1 MYSISH
7 LPSCRIASWVLATCL
22 VCGTTAN
29 ATPTLKTDEDRVLY
43 ALGVQLMLD
52 LAPFQLSEK
61 EVAIVYAGMKAALTG
76 KFEIDP
82 AKYGEQIQD
91 FAQKRVLA
99 RAEIE
104 QQRGQ
109 AFVQKAAK
117 EPGAKVSPSGLVMTI
132 KTMGQGPKP
141 QPNSTVK
148 VHYRGTLIDG
158 TEFDSS
164 IGRGEPATF
173 PLNRVI
179 PCWTDDMTQL
189 NVGSRARL
197 VCPADIAYGNQGAAP
212 AIPPGATLVFD
223 VELLEIVSTPE
234 VPKPGTS
241 APSAG
246 PQ

>member
-1 MYSISH
+1 MGACH
-7 LPSCRIASWVLATCL
+7 LFSLWHDSERDT
-22 VCGTTAN
+22 N
-29 ATPTLKTDEDRVLY
+29 LKTDETAYCTRL
-43 ALGVQLMLD
+43 AFSSSMLD

-179 PCWTDDMTQL
+179 P
-189 NVGSRARL
+189 VGRTA
-197 VCPADIAYGNQGAAP
+197 
-212 AIPPGATLVFD
+212 
-223 VELLEIVSTPE
+223 
-234 VPKPGTS
+234 
-241 APSAG
+241 
-246 PQ
+246 